1 MKKDNFAAV
10 ILAAGYS
17 SRMVEFKPFLKLGEY
32 TAIETVVNT
41 FTNSGICN
49 IIVVV
54 GHRGKE
60 IIEVLKNKDV
70 KCIENKNYPQG
81 MYSSVLKAMEFLD
94 KDVNAFFMLP
104 VDIPLVKEQTIEI
117 LKSKYLQ
124 GDKGIIYPNFNGENG
139 HPPLIDCKY
148 KDIIVNSEE
157 DGGLKNILSKFEED
171 SMNVPVFDKAV
182 IMDMDTKDDYIK
194 LLRYFEQKVPDK
206 EECYSILKIYDVS
219 DNIVRHCTK
228 VSEVALHILYELN
241 EKGYNFDEN
250 LIQASA
256 LLHDIARKSKNH
268 AKAGEELLKKLGY
281 ENIGKII
288 ATHMDIEVD
297 QEEDI
302 SENEVLYLADKLVK
316 DDKFVS
322 LEYRMSN
329 CLLKYSNNLEALRK
343 AEQRFIQAEK
353 IMKKLEKVIGKSF
366 NYD

>member
-1 MKKDNFAAV
+1 MKKDNFAAI

-17 SRMVEFKPFLKLGEY
+17 SRMGEFKPFLKLGEY

-41 FTNSGICN
+41 FTNSGICT

-60 IIEVLKNKDV
+60 IIEVLKNKNV
-70 KCIENKNYPQG
+70 KCIENENYSQG
-81 MYSSVLKAMEFLD
+81 MYSSVLKAMELLD
-94 KDVNAFFMLP
+94 KNVNAFFVLP
-104 VDIPLVKEQTIEI
+104 VDIPLVKEQTIEV

-124 GDKGIIYPNFNGENG
+124 GDKGIIYPNFNGDNG

-148 KDIIVNSEE
+148 KDIIVNSQG

-182 IMDMDTKDDYIK
+182 VMDMDTKDDYIK

-206 EECYSILKIYDVS
+206 EECYSILKIYNVS
-219 DNIVRHCTK
+219 DNIVRHCTE
-228 VSEVALHILYELN
+228 VSRVALYIIHELN
-241 EKGYNFDEN
+241 EKGYNFDKD

-288 ATHMDIEVD
+288 ATHMDIEVRQD
-297 QEEDI
+297 KDI
-302 SENEVLYLADKLVK
+302 SENEILYLADKLVK

-322 LEYRMSN
+322 LEHRMFN
-329 CLLKYSNNLEALRK
+329 CLLKYESNSDALQK
-343 AEQRFIQAEK
+343 AKQRFIHAEK
-353 IMKKLEKVIGKSF
+353 IMEKLENMIGKSF
-366 NYD
+366 NYE